1 MYYVGD
7 LYGDQEK
14 YTDVIVMANAEKLS
28 ANLKRSIDRMVA
40 QYKTYAYEQGGEVS
54 IFDFI
59 DQSVLKQIDPMIINF
74 IEALRS
80 DIEKLNIT
88 DLDLD
93 LDFKSDN
100 IMIWN
105 GNMVMVDW

>member
-1 MYYVGD
+1 V
-7 LYGDQEK
+7 
-14 YTDVIVMANAEKLS
+14 
-28 ANLKRSIDRMVA
+28 
-40 QYKTYAYEQGGEVS
+40 YAYEQGGEVS
-54 IFDFI
+54 IFNFV
-59 DQSVLKQIDPMIINF
+59 DQSRLKQIDPMIINF

>member
-1 MYYVGD
+1 M
-7 LYGDQEK
+7 
-14 YTDVIVMANAEKLS
+14 IV
-28 ANLKRSIDRMVA
+28 
-40 QYKTYAYEQGGEVS
+40 
-54 IFDFI
+54 
-59 DQSVLKQIDPMIINF
+59 NF
-74 IEALRS
+74 IEALRL

>member
-1 MYYVGD
+1 M
-7 LYGDQEK
+7 
-14 YTDVIVMANAEKLS
+14 IV
-28 ANLKRSIDRMVA
+28 
-40 QYKTYAYEQGGEVS
+40 
-54 IFDFI
+54 
-59 DQSVLKQIDPMIINF
+59 NF

>member
-1 MYYVGD
+1 
-7 LYGDQEK
+7 
-14 YTDVIVMANAEKLS
+14 
-28 ANLKRSIDRMVA
+28 
-40 QYKTYAYEQGGEVS
+40 
-54 IFDFI
+54 
-59 DQSVLKQIDPMIINF
+59 MIINF